1 MATDITII
9 VPVYKVEQYIR
20 ANVESLIALKN
31 PNIEILYI
39 DDGSP
44 DQSVAILEKYQKIDN
59 RIRII
64 RQQNHGVSVARNRGI
79 SEAKGKWILF
89 VDGDDWIN
97 PTLAEELICEA
108 NDENDIVWGAY
119 EEVDCTGK
127 VERQQEITPC
137 LRGVTQDGITWMRE
151 GKVACMPCL
160 YLFRTQ
166 LLRDSG
172 VIFPEGFLHEDVE
185 FVLEVFNYA
194 KKVKYTGIPFYRYVI
209 RPGSAS
215 RTTDVKRARDL
226 IRIAEHIE
234 RFAKEKV
241 NHIEYKE
248 FLKIER
254 GRSCAQALHTAILDN
269 ISLQF
274 VFKDNE
280 ELRSIAI
287 RYLINSSRKRDKMAG
302 MLIMFRMWGIY
313 AKMYRWYSNR
323 RNRKHERKIS
333 V

>member
-1 MATDITII
+1 MIDITII

-20 ANVESLIALKN
+20 ANVESITALKN

-44 DQSVAILEKYQKIDN
+44 DQSVAILEEYQKMDN

-64 RQQNHGVSVARNRGI
+64 RQQHHGVSVARNRGI
-79 SEAKGKWILF
+79 SGARGKWILF
-89 VDGDDWIN
+89 VDGDDWID
-97 PTLAEELICEA
+97 PGLTEELICEA
-108 NDENDIVWGAY
+108 NDENDIVCGAY

-127 VERQQEITPC
+127 VERRQEIFPC

-151 GKVACMPCL
+151 GKFSWKSCL

-166 LLRDSG
+166 LLRDRG

-185 FVLEVFNYA
+185 FVEEVFSYA
-194 KKVKYTGIPFYRYVI
+194 KKVKYTGIPFYKYVN
-209 RPGSAS
+209 RPGSIS
-215 RTTDVKRARDL
+215 RTADVNRARDL

-241 NHIEYKE
+241 NHIECKE
-248 FLKIER
+248 VLKTER
-254 GRSCAQALHTAILDN
+254 GRICAEALHAAILDN
-269 ISLQF
+269 ISPRF

-280 ELRSIAI
+280 ELRSLAI
-287 RYLINSSRKRDKMAG
+287 RYFVNSSRKRDKMAG
-302 MLIMFRMWGIY
+302 ILIKFRMWGLY

-323 RNRKHERKIS
+323 RKKMAKEDL
-333 V
+333 

>member
-1 MATDITII
+1 MGIDITII

-20 ANVESLIALKN
+20 ANAESLIALKN

-44 DQSVAILEKYQKIDN
+44 DQSVAILEEYQKTDN

-64 RQQNHGVSVARNRGI
+64 RQQHHGASVARNRGI
-79 SEAKGKWILF
+79 SEARGKWILF
-89 VDGDDWIN
+89 VDGDDWID
-97 PTLAEELICEA
+97 PTLTEELICEA
-108 NDENDIVWGAY
+108 NDENDIVWGTY

-127 VERQQEITPC
+127 VEWQQEVFPC
-137 LRGVTQDGITWMRE
+137 LRGVTRDGITWMRE
-151 GKVACMPCL
+151 GKVACMPWL

-166 LLRDSG
+166 LLRNSG
-172 VIFPEGFLHEDVE
+172 VIFPEGFLHEDEE
-185 FVLEVFNYA
+185 FIPEVFYYA
-194 KKVKYTGIPFYRYVI
+194 KKVKYTGIPFYKYVI
-209 RPGSAS
+209 RPGSAM
-215 RTTDVKRARDL
+215 RTADVNRARDL

-248 FLKIER
+248 FLKTER
-254 GRSCAQALHTAILDN
+254 GRICAQALHAAILDD

-287 RYLINSSRKRDKMAG
+287 RYLVNSSRKRDKMAG
-302 MLIMFRMWGIY
+302 MLLMFRMWGLY

-323 RNRKHERKIS
+323 RNRKQKRKIS